1 MITKY
6 GYASGAVGIFHIR
19 RLNILQKTR
28 SRLDYLIA
36 GVVSDE
42 KCERSKINRR
52 SAALAEELEIVESS
66 RCGDRAVA
74 EVLPNEMDAR
84 RKMSFDVLVRGGDWQ
99 GTRKGVVLKRVFT
112 EVAVQVV
119 YSRYRVHTSNALS
132 RGKLQAEQPAVVSQG
147 SGHGN
152 TSKYVVVAGAD
163 IPAVWS

>member
-6 GYASGAVGIFHIR
+6 SYAPGAVGIFHIR
-19 RLNILQKTR
+19 HLNILQKTR
-28 SRLDYLIA
+28 SRIDYLIA

-42 KCERSKINRR
+42 KCELSKRNRR

-74 EVLPNEMDAR
+74 EVLPDEMDAG
-84 RKMSFDVLVRGGDWQ
+84 RKMSFDVLARGGEWQ

-112 EVAVQVV
+112 EVTVQVV
-119 YSRYRVHTSNALS
+119 YCRYRVHTSNTLS
-132 RGKLQAEQPAVVSQG
+132 RGNLQAEQPAVVSEG

-152 TSKYVVVAGAD
+152 SSKYAVVAGAD